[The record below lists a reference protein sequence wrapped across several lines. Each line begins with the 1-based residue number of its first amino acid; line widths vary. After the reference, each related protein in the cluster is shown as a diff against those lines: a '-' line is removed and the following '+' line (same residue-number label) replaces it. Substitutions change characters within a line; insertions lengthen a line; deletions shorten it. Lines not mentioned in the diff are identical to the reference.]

1 MSEVIYRVNQ
11 KNLRVSDFLNL
22 VNKVWAGDY
31 YPLKKLRLPSKK
43 QSISPHGKISN

>member
-22 VNKVWAGDY
+22 VNKVWARDY
-31 YPLKKLRLPSKK
+31 YPEKATLALKKTINITAWQDK
-43 QSISPHGKISN
+43 